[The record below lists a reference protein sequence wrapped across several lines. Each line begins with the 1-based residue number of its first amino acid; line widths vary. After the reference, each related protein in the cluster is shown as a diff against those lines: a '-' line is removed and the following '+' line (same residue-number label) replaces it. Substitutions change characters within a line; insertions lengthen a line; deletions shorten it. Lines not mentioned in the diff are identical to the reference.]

1 MAAHVSGLIR
11 RLLRSDAE
19 VHGTR
24 WFGRN
29 TSRSP
34 RRESRLLWVCSDDSP
49 PHSYLVESAR
59 RAGSAV
65 RDVHWAI
72 PLEGERALGRL
83 VEFGDRTGQAHPMS
97 VKLVSPRMLLEFAR
111 SPEDVLVIYEFGLV
125 GLYAGLSKLF
135 RPHKV
140 ISLVEGD
147 YRHIGRTGNAFLKV
161 VVRRLAARFVDVFV
175 ANNPPAREY
184 LIRTLHVPE
193 DKIIVGWWL
202 AGMPA
207 DLAAHP
213 PAAAP
218 ARVPLFV
225 CAGRLIPQKGTD
237 LVIRALAGYRRRFG
251 PCVLWIIGDG
261 PERES
266 LVRLCRRLGVED
278 AVIFLGTVDHQAL
291 KGAFQACQA
300 FVFPSLQ
307 DFTGRVVVE
316 ALSAGAPVV
325 ASPMTGAVGTIVH
338 DGVNGIVVDPR
349 DASALA
355 EAMHRAAD
363 PDTSRALR
371 EGVRRTSPALR
382 PEAASQVVLSAV
394 AQARA
399 ATPRRM
405 RSKPSAEAV
414 HGRPDTKAAVQ
425 TADASAD
432 QVLNLRAGEIVEVRS
447 EAEILA
453 TLDGRGELESL
464 PFMPE
469 MLQFCGRRFRVDK
482 VAVKL
487 CDTIGSTGMYRM
499 RNAVHLAGV
508 RCDGQAHGGCQ
519 AGCLIYWK
527 EAWLRRVPAAEP
539 GPAPASGCTLAT
551 VTAASRR
558 PADPAVPGEERFACQ
573 ATELL
578 RAAPEQVPAWDGR
591 QYVQDV
597 RSGNAGTLGMIR
609 TLGVGLFNEYQ
620 DASRRL
626 LPRPLR
632 IRAGRRY
639 PFIEGRL
646 QKTPAETLGLQ
657 PGERVRV
664 RRREEIVATLDTN
677 NANRGMLFD
686 GEMLRYCGQEARV
699 LRRVERIID
708 EKSGRMMRFK
718 NPCIVLDDVTCVGA
732 YHRLCPRGIYPYWR
746 EIWLERVE

>member
-1 MAAHVSGLIR
+1 MDPHTGTSSLPAAR
-11 RLLRSDAE
+11 PERL
-19 VHGTR
+19 V
-24 WFGRN
+24 
-29 TSRSP
+29 
-34 RRESRLLWVCSDDSP
+34 REL
-49 PHSYLVESAR
+49 
-59 RAGSAV
+59 
-65 RDVHWAI
+65 HWGQPQA
-72 PLEGERALGRL
+72 GERPLGREI
-83 VEFGDRTGQAHPMS
+83 EFGHRQAGRENPMS
-97 VKLVSPRMLLEFAR
+97 VRVISPRMLLEFAR
-111 SPEDVLVIYEFGLV
+111 APEDVLVTYELGLV

-207 DLAAHP
+207 DLAARP

-218 ARVPLFV
+218 AAEGVPLFV
-225 CAGRLIPQKGTD
+225 CAGQLIPRKGTD
-237 LVIRALAGYRRRFG
+237 LAIRALAVYRRRFG
-251 PCVLWIIGDG
+251 PCVLWVIGDG

-266 LVRLCRRLGVED
+266 LVQLSRRLGVED

-300 FVFPSLQ
+300 FVFPTLQ

-316 ALSAGAPVV
+316 ALSVGAPVV

-355 EAMHRAAD
+355 EAMHQAAD
-363 PDTSRALR
+363 PETSRALR
-371 EGVRRTSPALR
+371 EGVRRTSADLR

-394 AQARA
+394 ARARA

-405 RSKPSAEAV
+405 RSKPSAGVV
-414 HGRPDTKAAVQ
+414 HGRPDRGVAVQ
-425 TADASAD
+425 TEEAPVD
-432 QVLNLRAGEIVEVRS
+432 QVLNLRVGEIVEVRS

-482 VAVKL
+482 LAVKL

-499 RNAVHLAGV
+499 RNAVHLDGAALRRPGARRLPGRLPHLLEGGV
-508 RCDGQAHGGCQ
+508 AQ
-519 AGCLIYWK
+519 AGPG
-527 EAWLRRVPAAEP
+527 RRAEP
-539 GPAPASGCTLAT
+539 GPAPAPGCTLAT
-551 VTAASRR
+551 LTAATRR
-558 PADPAVPGEERFACQ
+558 LADPAAPGEERYACQ

-578 RAAPEQVPAWDGR
+578 RAAPERIPAWDAR
-591 QYVQDV
+591 QYLQDV
-597 RSGNAGTLGMIR
+597 RSGNAGALATIR
-609 TLGVGLFNEYQ
+609 TLGIGLFNEYQ

-646 QKTPAETLGLQ
+646 QKTPVQTLGLQ

-664 RRREEIVATLDTN
+664 KRREEIVATLDAN
-677 NANRGMLFD
+677 NANRGMSFD

-708 EKSGRMMRFK
+708 EKSGRMLRFK
-718 NPCIVLDDVTCVGA
+718 NPCIVLDDVTCPGA
-732 YHRLCPRGIYPYWR
+732 YHRQCPRGIYQYWR

>member
-1 MAAHVSGLIR
+1 MG
-11 RLLRSDAE
+11 
-19 VHGTR
+19 
-24 WFGRN
+24 
-29 TSRSP
+29 
-34 RRESRLLWVCSDDSP
+34 
-49 PHSYLVESAR
+49 
-59 RAGSAV
+59 
-65 RDVHWAI
+65 
-72 PLEGERALGRL
+72 
-83 VEFGDRTGQAHPMS
+83 
-97 VKLVSPRMLLEFAR
+97 VKLVSPRMLFEFAR
-111 SPEDVLVIYEFGLV
+111 ASEDVLVIYELGLV

-140 ISLVEGD
+140 VSLVEGD
-147 YRHIGRTGNAFLKV
+147 YRHIGRTGTAPLKV

-218 ARVPLFV
+218 APEGVPLFV

-237 LVIRALAGYRRRFG
+237 LVIRALAVYRRRFG
-251 PCVLWIIGDG
+251 PCVLWIVGDG
-261 PERES
+261 PEREC
-266 LVRLCRRLGVED
+266 LVQLSRRLGVED

-355 EAMHRAAD
+355 QAMHQAAD
-363 PDTSRALR
+363 PETSRALR
-371 EGVRRTSPALR
+371 EGVRRTSAALR

-394 AQARA
+394 ARAWA
-399 ATPRRM
+399 ATSP
-405 RSKPSAEAV
+405 SEPSAGVV
-414 HGRPDTKAAVQ
+414 HGRPDSGAAVQ
-425 TADASAD
+425 TEEAPAD
-432 QVLNLRAGEIVEVRS
+432 QVLNLRVGEFVEVRS

-482 VAVKL
+482 LAVKL

-527 EAWLRRVPAAEP
+527 EAWLRRVPAGEP
-539 GPAPASGCTLAT
+539 GPAPAPGCTLAT
-551 VTAASRR
+551 LTAATRR
-558 PADPAVPGEERFACQ
+558 PADPAAPGEERYACQ
-573 ATELL
+573 ATDLL
-578 RAAPEQVPAWDGR
+578 RAAPERIPAWDAK
-591 QYVQDV
+591 QYLQDV
-597 RSGNAGTLGMIR
+597 RSGNAGAMAMIR
-609 TLGVGLFNEYQ
+609 TLGIGLFNEYQ

-626 LPRPLR
+626 VPRPLR

-646 QKTPAETLGLQ
+646 QKTPEQTVGLQ

-664 RRREEIVATLDTN
+664 KRREEIVATLDAN
-677 NANRGMLFD
+677 NANRGMSFD
-686 GEMLRYCGQEARV
+686 GEMLRYCGREARV

-708 EKSGRMMRFK
+708 EKNGRMLQLK
-718 NPCIVLDDVTCVGA
+718 NPCIVLDDVTCTGA
-732 YHRLCPRGIYPYWR
+732 YHRQCPRGIYPYWR
-746 EIWLERVE
+746 EVWLERVE

>member
-1 MAAHVSGLIR
+1 
-11 RLLRSDAE
+11 
-19 VHGTR
+19 
-24 WFGRN
+24 
-29 TSRSP
+29 
-34 RRESRLLWVCSDDSP
+34 
-49 PHSYLVESAR
+49 
-59 RAGSAV
+59 
-65 RDVHWAI
+65 
-72 PLEGERALGRL
+72 
-83 VEFGDRTGQAHPMS
+83 
-97 VKLVSPRMLLEFAR
+97 
-111 SPEDVLVIYEFGLV
+111 
-125 GLYAGLSKLF
+125 
-135 RPHKV
+135 
-140 ISLVEGD
+140 
-147 YRHIGRTGNAFLKV
+147 
-161 VVRRLAARFVDVFV
+161 
-175 ANNPPAREY
+175 
-184 LIRTLHVPE
+184 
-193 DKIIVGWWL
+193 
-202 AGMPA
+202 MPA

-213 PAAAP
+213 PAVAP
-218 ARVPLFV
+218 APEGVPLFV

-237 LVIRALAGYRRRFG
+237 LVIRALAVYRRRFG

-261 PERES
+261 PEREC
-266 LVRLCRRLGVED
+266 LVQLSRQLGVED

-300 FVFPSLQ
+300 FVFPTLQ

-394 AQARA
+394 ARARA

-405 RSKPSAEAV
+405 RSKPSAGVV
-414 HGRPDTKAAVQ
+414 HGRPDRGAAVQ
-425 TADASAD
+425 TEEAPAD
-432 QVLNLRAGEIVEVRS
+432 QVLNLRVGEIVEVRS

-482 VAVKL
+482 LAVKL

-527 EAWLRRVPAAEP
+527 EAWLKRVPAGEP
-539 GPAPASGCTLAT
+539 GPAPAPGCTLAT
-551 VTAASRR
+551 LTAATRR
-558 PADPAVPGEERFACQ
+558 PADPAAPGEERYACQ

-578 RAAPEQVPAWDGR
+578 RAAPERIPAWDGR
-591 QYVQDV
+591 QYLQDV
-597 RSGNAGTLGMIR
+597 RSGNAGALAMIR
-609 TLGVGLFNEYQ
+609 TLGIGLFNEYQ

-646 QKTPAETLGLQ
+646 QKTPVQTLGLQ

-664 RRREEIVATLDTN
+664 KRREEIIATLDAN
-677 NANRGMLFD
+677 NANRGMSFD

-708 EKSGRMMRFK
+708 EKSGRMLRFK
-718 NPCIVLDDVTCVGA
+718 NPCIVLDDVTCTGA
-732 YHRLCPRGIYPYWR
+732 YHRQCPRGIYPYWR

>member
-1 MAAHVSGLIR
+1 MRLNR
-11 RLLRSDAE
+11 RP
-19 VHGTR
+19 
-24 WFGRN
+24 GR
-29 TSRSP
+29 P
-34 RRESRLLWVCSDDSP
+34 PESRILWVGLDNLP
-49 PHSYLVESAR
+49 PHTYLVESSR

-65 RDVHWAI
+65 RELHWAV
-72 PLEGERALGRL
+72 PLEGEPSFGRL
-83 VEFGDRTGQAHPMS
+83 VEFGGRTEQTHPMS

-111 SPEDVLVIYEFGLV
+111 APEDVLVIYELGLV

-175 ANNPPAREY
+175 ANSPPAREY
-184 LIRTLHVPE
+184 LIRTLNVPE
-193 DKIIVGWWL
+193 EKIILGWWL

-218 ARVPLFV
+218 AADGVPLFV
-225 CAGRLIPQKGTD
+225 CAGRLIPQKGSD
-237 LVIRALAGYRRRFG
+237 LVIRALADYRRRFG

-261 PERES
+261 PEREN
-266 LVRLCRRLGVED
+266 LVQLSRRLGVED
-278 AVIFLGTVDHQAL
+278 AVIFLGTVDHEAL

-300 FVFPSLQ
+300 FVFPTLQ

-316 ALSAGAPVV
+316 SLSAGAPVV
-325 ASPMTGAVGTIVH
+325 VSPMTGAVGTIVH

-363 PDTSRALR
+363 PETSRALR
-371 EGVRRTSPALR
+371 EGVRRTSAALR

-394 AQARA
+394 ARARA
-399 ATPRRM
+399 ATRRRM
-405 RSKPSAEAV
+405 PSKPSAGVV
-414 HGRPDTKAAVQ
+414 HGRPEGGATVQ
-425 TADASAD
+425 TQEAPAD
-432 QVLNLRAGEIVEVRS
+432 QVLNLRVGEIVEVRS

-482 VAVKL
+482 LAVKL

-499 RNAVHLAGV
+499 RNAVHLAEV
-508 RCDGQAHGGCQ
+508 RCDGHAHGGCQ

-527 EAWLRRVPAAEP
+527 EAWLRRVPAGEP
-539 GPAPASGCTLAT
+539 GPAPAPGCTLVT
-551 VTAASRR
+551 LTAATR
-558 PADPAVPGEERFACQ
+558 PADPAAPGEERYACQ

-578 RAAPEQVPAWDGR
+578 RAAPEHIPAWDGR
-591 QYVQDV
+591 QYLQDV
-597 RSGNAGTLGMIR
+597 RSGNAGALAMIR
-609 TLGVGLFNEYQ
+609 TLGIGLFNEYQ

-626 LPRPLR
+626 MPRPLR

-646 QKTPAETLGLQ
+646 QKTPVQTLGLQ

-664 RRREEIVATLDTN
+664 KRREEIVATLDAN
-677 NANRGMLFD
+677 NANRGMSFD

-708 EKSGRMMRFK
+708 EKSGRMLRLK
-718 NPCIVLDDVTCVGA
+718 NPCIVLDDVTCTGA
-732 YHRLCPRGIYPYWR
+732 YHRQCPRGIFPYWR
-746 EIWLERVE
+746 EVWLERLE